1 MFHFRWIGDMM
12 KQQLGSLKPVQL
24 SELEAEFEKVEGKAK
39 PERLLRSQQVWYLSQ
54 IFVNWTFLIG
64 WVHFAVLIPGVFLY
78 PSGQVND
85 FWKVDQ
91 ELSTKYVASS
101 SELIK
106 EKLPRVT
113 PHHHEIPCIES
124 EK

>member
-1 MFHFRWIGDMM
+1 MM

-39 PERLLRSQQVWYLSQ
+39 PERLLRSQQVWSLSQ
-54 IFVNWTFLIG
+54 LFVSWTFFWLDGDILLYSF
-64 WVHFAVLIPGVFLY
+64 WEVFLY
-78 PSGQVND
+78 PSGQVKD

-91 ELSTKYVASS
+91 KLSTKYVASS
-101 SELIK
+101 SEVIK

-113 PHHHEIPCIES
+113 PHHEIPCIES